1 MELDRALHLLYELS
15 HQDLTLCRNCKE
27 HCDKNGCIY
36 GQAFDTVHVEILK
49 IRKSLT
55 AEWLRDKYYETASVK
70 CSNCKYEVW
79 GSGLDVLPEFKYCP
93 NCGAKMKGV

>member
-15 HQDLTLCRNCKE
+15 HQDLTLCRNCKD

-36 GQAFDTVHVEILK
+36 EQAFDTVHVEILK
-49 IRKSLT
+49 IRKPLT
-55 AEWLRDKYYETASVK
+55 AKWIKGLNNEVL

-93 NCGAKMKGV
+93 CCGAEMKGV